1 MTEDRGQ
8 RTEDGRLSEG
18 SRGQEAIDEDQTPV
32 SSGQRPI
39 PIIAMTAH
47 AMTGDHDKSLE
58 AGMVDHVTKP
68 IDPEHLFAT
77 LLKWIRPRGAQI
89 GEPIEVRDINEKP
102 TATATA
108 DAAEETP
115 IEIQPDTQMF
125 PTSLPGF
132 DLDGG
137 LKRLQGNRKLYRK
150 LLLNFG
156 DTYSSSAHDIRRAL
170 DSGDYE
176 KAHHLVHSLKGVA
189 ANLAAGKL
197 LKATVAME
205 KLVKHASPGAPPQPE
220 LLNSNLDGLKGALDQ
235 ALAAVATLKGSQ
247 ETAVF
252 DLSAEAS
259 ASPPAGISSQALYR
273 LREAAEMGD
282 VTEVMLTADEIA
294 AQVNGFSNYRVKIA
308 QLADDF
314 DFDGIIQLIDQ
325 LGSAADT

>member
-1 MTEDRGQ
+1 
-8 RTEDGRLSEG
+8 
-18 SRGQEAIDEDQTPV
+18 
-32 SSGQRPI
+32 
-39 PIIAMTAH
+39 
-47 AMTGDHDKSLE
+47 MTGDHDKSLE

-68 IDPEHLFAT
+68 IDHEHLFAT
-77 LLKWIRPRGAQI
+77 LLKWIRPRRAQI
-89 GEPIEVRDINEKP
+89 GEPIEVRDINEKQ
-102 TATATA
+102 TGMATA
-108 DAAEETP
+108 DAAEAAPT
-115 IEIQPDTQMF
+115 EIQSDTQMF

-156 DTYSSSAHDIRRAL
+156 DTYSSSANDIRRAL
-170 DSGDYE
+170 DSGDFE

-205 KLVKHASPGAPPQPE
+205 KLVKHASPGALPQPE

-259 ASPPAGISSQALYR
+259 TSPPAGISRKTPCAVRHR
-273 LREAAEMGD
+273 LD
-282 VTEVMLTADEIA
+282 VVRRVVRGADVRPKLSLRNVTRFLEKH
-294 AQVNGFSNYRVKIA
+294 GGGGPS
-308 QLADDF
+308 
-314 DFDGIIQLIDQ
+314 
-325 LGSAADT
+325 